1 MITTSEDVKTAEG
14 EDFHRVNKDTC
25 SEFELRSTEFLAA
38 SIEKDQRRRIVELA
52 WGNPVR

>member
-38 SIEKDQRRRIVELA
+38 SIEKD
-52 WGNPVR
+52 